1 MRNSTFL
8 LKFQEKVAK
17 KKSTNNKQP
26 LKRLQ
31 AGTKT
36 MTFTREERDQ
46 DESALSLGTR
56 TITETREES
65 DQDLTNSTLTL
76 GTRTQTRTREES
88 DQDFSNTQYTAL
100 PRC

>member
-8 LKFQEKVAK
+8 LQFQEKATVK
-17 KKSTNNKQP
+17 KLTNDRQP
-26 LKRLQ
+26 LTSVQ

-56 TITETREES
+56 TLTETREES
-65 DQDLTNSTLTL
+65 DQDLTNSTLAL

-88 DQDFSNTQYTAL
+88 DQDFSNTPYTAL